1 MKYGHSATHS
11 TSGSESA
18 SDLKSPAFTS
28 SAAPSRSNSR
38 SHFRAPSFQNN
49 NLQASTSALRRPGL
63 APLALGNERNRSN
76 SESLLQATQVTKNK
90 RMGMVPKK
98 TPDLGV
104 LDESRAHR
112 NSHHFRGQ
120 SHGSALRSAHRPGEG
135 SPPDTLSPKS
145 YRDGTFVRRLSS
157 VPEQKQDSLSTDK
170 IIEVT
175 KSVLFS
181 LHLIHPQL
189 SPLMAV
195 VKDPRAKRSS
205 LERVYSQAF
214 MHLQFLDDQLHM
226 FDTTQR
232 RGKRQ
237 ESVSKK
243 TICRAAHACVVA
255 YQQVRVI
262 LSTNIKQLVRDGDQK
277 YIRTLLIM
285 LYGSTNEA
293 RNARR
298 NLYVDADVRQPSQT
312 PTALIPAIN
321 RVHNESLM
329 SDRANSTTPTQ
340 ERPVPP
346 EKEKRW
352 RNGSLNQQ
360 QAYYN
365 GTTGTSGAQTA
376 DPYYNGTTGTSGAQT
391 AVPYVN
397 GRSRSSSR
405 AGGFHN
411 STASSIS
418 SIASTPHSG
427 ESFNTGL
434 LAPRSRSGSVARPD
448 RAYQA
453 QIERDQ
459 FERIFLHLNKMA
471 DQGLALVYQL
481 EPHLNDNLEHTKK
494 NHTIPR
500 VKELSST
507 MLSRIHVCAET
518 SDMIK
523 GRLARIKLN
532 DPDTRNAPEF
542 WIIVHKFL
550 TAWEQF
556 LMLSREARKYQVID
570 DEVKRMLLPIHRLNV
585 ENAQLID
592 TSVWKS
598 RFTTA
603 AGTDQSLMAPP
614 SVPASASSSRA
625 PTPVQNGLPPPMRM
639 GAEPPPPTPMMRAPS
654 RSQSQSRGDNFF
666 HRRPAGTKGSN
677 ESNTIISP
685 ASYTPATP
693 LSAALGPAAQAT
705 VPSTSS
711 IGQDINR
718 SFQGD
723 FFQRADYYQQS
734 TARRIV

>member
-28 SAAPSRSNSR
+28 SAGPSRSNSR

-49 NLQASTSALRRPGL
+49 ILQASTSALRRPGL

-76 SESLLQATQVTKNK
+76 SESLLQASQSTKNK

-104 LDESRAHR
+104 LEESRAHR

-120 SHGSALRSAHRPGEG
+120 SHGSALRSGHRPGEQ

-243 TICRAAHACVVA
+243 TICRAAHACIVA

-262 LSTNIKQLVRDGDQK
+262 LSTNIRQLVRDGDQK
-277 YIRTLLIM
+277 YIRTLLLM

-298 NLYVDADVRQPSQT
+298 NLFVDGDIRNPSQT
-312 PTALIPAIN
+312 PTSLIPAIN
-321 RVHNESLM
+321 RVHNQGLLT
-329 SDRANSTTPTQ
+329 DRANSTTPTQ
-340 ERPVPP
+340 DRPKPP

-360 QAYYN
+360 PAYYN
-365 GTTGTSGAQTA
+365 GTTGSSSGAQTA
-376 DPYYNGTTGTSGAQT
+376 SSTYANS
-391 AVPYVN
+391 
-397 GRSRSSSR
+397 RSRSSSR
-405 AGGFHN
+405 AGGLHS

-427 ESFNTGL
+427 ESFNISHL
-434 LAPRSRSGSVARPD
+434 PPRSRSGSVALHPERTN
-448 RAYQA
+448 QA

-459 FERIFLHLNKMA
+459 FERIYLHLDKMVEK
-471 DQGLALVYQL
+471 GLATVYQL
-481 EPHLNDNLEHTKK
+481 EPHLRDNVEHTKK
-494 NHTIPR
+494 NYTAPR
-500 VKELSST
+500 VKDLSSNI
-507 MLSRIHVCAET
+507 LVRIHICAE
-518 SDMIK
+518 SSEMLK
-523 GRLARIKLN
+523 ERLANVKLN
-532 DPDTRNAPEF
+532 DPEARNSPEF
-542 WIIVHKFL
+542 WSVVDRFVI
-550 TAWEQF
+550 AWSQF
-556 LMLSREARKYQVID
+556 LLLSREARKHQVID
-570 DEVKRMLLPIHRLNV
+570 DEVKRMLLPIHRLGV
-585 ENAQLID
+585 ENAKLIG
-592 TSVWKS
+592 SSIWKS
-598 RFTTA
+598 RVPA
-603 AGTDQSLMAPP
+603 SADSDQVLIGPP

-625 PTPVQNGLPPPMRM
+625 PTPVQQNGPPPPMRM
-639 GAEPPPPTPMMRAPS
+639 GAEPPPPTPIIARAPS
-654 RSQSQSRGDNFF
+654 RSQSQSRGDNYF
-666 HRRPAGTKGSN
+666 HRRPAGNKGSN

-705 VPSTSS
+705 VPSTPS
-711 IGQDINR
+711 IGGDIAR
-718 SFQGD
+718 SFQGN
-723 FFQRADYYQQS
+723 FFQRADYYQQT